1 MGIEN
6 KRNCRP
12 KSKLHQQ
19 VTLNTNGQNI
29 QKLKHT
35 DYQNVFKN
43 KAPNDNDMLL
53 IKNPL

>member
-6 KRNCRP
+6 KQNCRP

-43 KAPNDNDMLL
+43 KAPNDHDMLL